1 MDQLQT
7 TADADALM
15 RRAAVLLDAGRAGA
29 ARPLV
34 AAARRLAPPSAG
46 LSQLAARLALQDGTL
61 EQAAGDLDE
70 AVALAPE
77 NAELRKIRAELRQRL
92 GDTEGATRDAAEAVI
107 FNPADPVAKAL
118 LGVLMLQLGR
128 AEESA
133 ACLREAVAMRPAEP
147 SFREAL
153 AGAQS
158 AVGDMDAAFATLE
171 AGIAV
176 APAAV
181 ELRNALVLL
190 CIRRRDFVRAEQACE
205 AARIAG
211 IADACTFGLR
221 GHALSSLGWH
231 ADAADAY
238 AAALKL
244 GPDDP
249 YVRHLVA
256 ASGFV
261 AGGSR
266 APNDY
271 LRTVFDGYA
280 DRFESHLVSLG
291 YRIPGTMRKALLE
304 HPRLMAGECVG
315 PVLDLGCG
323 TGLIALAVSDLAL
336 GPITGVDLSAGMLAE
351 AAAKSLYADLRETDL
366 MSFLAD
372 DANRWPLILAA
383 DVLCYFGALDALFAA
398 VHSRLEPGG
407 WFVLSV
413 EELLPHHDGT
423 IPGNGEWALLRQ
435 GRYAHSRDY
444 LIRLATEAGLR
455 INRLDHEAVRYEAD
469 APVAGFLAVLERT
482 RDDG

>member
-15 RRAAVLLDAGRAGA
+15 RRATMLLDAGRTGA

-34 AAARRLAPPSAG
+34 AAARLLAPPSAG

-61 EQAAGDLDE
+61 EQAAGDLNE

-107 FNPADPVAKAL
+107 FNPTDPVAKAL

-128 AEESA
+128 PEESA

-158 AVGDMDAAFATLE
+158 ALGDMDAAFATLE

-176 APAAV
+176 APATV

-190 CIRRRDFVRAEQACE
+190 CIRRRDFTRAEQACE
-205 AARIAG
+205 AARVAG

-221 GHALSSLGWH
+221 GHALSSLGRH
-231 ADAADAY
+231 TDAADAY

-261 AGGSR
+261 AGGTR

-280 DRFESHLVSLG
+280 DRFESHLVALG
-291 YRIPGTMRKALLE
+291 YRVPGTMRKALLE
-304 HPRLMAGECVG
+304 HPRLQAGQHVG

-323 TGLIALAVSDLAL
+323 TGLIALALSDLAL
-336 GPITGVDLSAGMLAE
+336 GPLTGVDLSGGMLAE
-351 AAAKSLYADLRETDL
+351 AAAKGLYADLHEADL
-366 MSFLAD
+366 MRFLAD
-372 DANRWPLILAA
+372 DANRWPLVLAA
-383 DVLCYFGALDALFAA
+383 DVLCYFGALDELFAA
-398 VHSRLEPGG
+398 VHARLEPGG

-444 LIRLATEAGLR
+444 IVRVATEAGLR
-455 INRLDHEAVRYEAD
+455 INRLDQEAVRYEAD

-482 RDDG
+482 RHDG